1 MEDFQHAIA
10 LWVVRGRE
18 YSIYSQLLK
27 DLVHEAVFEL
37 CAIVRWNVTGAHV
50 YW

>member
-1 MEDFQHAIA
+1 MEDFQLAIA
-10 LWVVRGRE
+10 LWVVKGGE

-37 CAIVRWNVTGAHV
+37 HAVVQ
-50 YW
+50 